1 MLNSDHVALFAKES
15 DMLWTW
21 DTDGTDG
28 AGWRRDGSSAPKPEH
43 LRSHFLVTVDRLFY
57 ATAVAFVA
65 CVVMLVIG

>member
-1 MLNSDHVALFAKES
+1 
-15 DMLWTW
+15 MLWTW
-21 DTDGTDG
+21 DTYGTDG
-28 AGWRRDGSSAPKPEH
+28 AGWRRDGSSAPKQEH